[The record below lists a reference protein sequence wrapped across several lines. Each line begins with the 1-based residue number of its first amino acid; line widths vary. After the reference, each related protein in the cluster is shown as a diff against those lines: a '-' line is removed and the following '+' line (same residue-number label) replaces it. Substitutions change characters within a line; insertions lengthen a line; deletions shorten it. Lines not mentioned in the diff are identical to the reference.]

1 MAGSAEYYSAH
12 EKVRHER
19 RAALER
25 LFHAE
30 LGRAKVEGDWI
41 YPPTNARIFAV
52 PRRGRTADLLIAGQG
67 DPQDPEAYVGDRRYP
82 EDLLMATGR
91 PVLMIPYVGAFPS
104 LGSEVMVAWDGSRE
118 ATRAVHDA
126 LPFMQRAKRTTII
139 TVNGRKDEPAD
150 SRPAGTD
157 IAAVIARH
165 GVKVEVINI
174 DEVGGA
180 SIGDALLCHASDLGA
195 DLIVMGAYGHAR
207 WQERVMGG
215 ADPGNSKIDDA
226 AGADVALANEPE
238 SRNPR
243 DLCNPA
249 AFCIRRVVHSGS
261 AALPDQIIEHRYRRS
276 CQQDRREGDRGD
288 EANLLEAEGA
298 NQPAGK
304 EHPEQ
309 RRKQPQP
316 PAVRP
321 DLAFPSVTAP
331 KFQ

>member
-1 MAGSAEYYSAH
+1 MSYKSIVVHLDTSERAHPRLELALRAAKQFGAHLTGMFSVFVPDPRSFDVMAGSAEYYSAQ

-19 RAALER
+19 RGAIER

-30 LGRAKVEGDWI
+30 LGRAKVEGDWV
-41 YPPTNARIFAV
+41 TTDECANLAV

-67 DPQDPEAYVGDRRYP
+67 DPQDPEAYVGDHFP

-165 GVKVEVINI
+165 GVKAEVLNI
-174 DEVGGA
+174 DEVSGA
-180 SIGDALLCHASDLGA
+180 SIGDALLGHASDLGA

-215 ADPGNSKIDDA
+215 ATREILKSMT
-226 AGADVALANEPE
+226 
-238 SRNPR
+238 
-243 DLCNPA
+243 
-249 AFCIRRVVHSGS
+249 
-261 AALPDQIIEHRYRRS
+261 LPVLMSH
-276 CQQDRREGDRGD
+276 
-288 EANLLEAEGA
+288 
-298 NQPAGK
+298 
-304 EHPEQ
+304 
-309 RRKQPQP
+309 
-316 PAVRP
+316 
-321 DLAFPSVTAP
+321 
-331 KFQ
+331 

>member
-1 MAGSAEYYSAH
+1 MSYKSIVVHLDTSERAHPRLELALRAAKQFGAHLTGMFSVFVPDPRSFDVMAGSAEYYSAH

-41 YPPTNARIFAV
+41 ATDECANLAV

-67 DPQDPEAYVGDRRYP
+67 DPQDPEAYVGDHFP

-126 LPFMQRAKRTTII
+126 LPFMQRAKNTTVV
-139 TVNGRKDEPAD
+139 TVNGRKDEPGD
-150 SRPAGTD
+150 SRAAGAD

-195 DLIVMGAYGHAR
+195 DLIMMGAYGHAR

-215 ADPGNSKIDDA
+215 ATREILKSMT
-226 AGADVALANEPE
+226 
-238 SRNPR
+238 
-243 DLCNPA
+243 
-249 AFCIRRVVHSGS
+249 
-261 AALPDQIIEHRYRRS
+261 LPVLMSH
-276 CQQDRREGDRGD
+276 
-288 EANLLEAEGA
+288 
-298 NQPAGK
+298 
-304 EHPEQ
+304 
-309 RRKQPQP
+309 
-316 PAVRP
+316 
-321 DLAFPSVTAP
+321 
-331 KFQ
+331 